1 MPSPDPRAHVLP
13 RPLWLPLSVCLVL
26 RAVATLPGAAVASPH
41 LQGKSQRGPTRA
53 LFSRACRVLWG
64 SQNISWWPAV
74 GAGGPGR
81 RGHGYEVQHAD
92 PPAVPPRVTVGTPEG
107 TKAPAKQQEGRT
119 LCPWDPRAAAVTGWT
134 SFRGQRP
141 SPPASRGG
149 CDVGMCA
156 APCPRPVSPG
166 SAPQRGQG
174 LRHRWAAS
182 LSTLQGRRSDF
193 VVDTGVES
201 VVAFT
206 CIRF

>member
-1 MPSPDPRAHVLP
+1 M
-13 RPLWLPLSVCLVL
+13 C
-26 RAVATLPGAAVASPH
+26 
-41 LQGKSQRGPTRA
+41 A
-53 LFSRACRVLWG
+53 LFSGLLQHCRGQRLLHRTFKERASEDPLERCSQEPAGCSGALRTSRGGQQWG
-64 SQNISWWPAV
+64 REAR
-74 GAGGPGR
+74 GAGVTATR
-81 RGHGYEVQHAD
+81 CMHAD
-92 PPAVPPRVTVGTPEG
+92 PPAVPPRVMVGTTEG
-107 TKAPAKQQEGRT
+107 TKARAKQQEGRT

-182 LSTLQGRRSDF
+182 LSTLEGRRSDF